1 MSEAVNLHAVLAALK
16 EERLNLERAI
26 HSFERFV
33 EAIDDTGSATSTVRM
48 PVLALVRKRG
58 RPPGSKNKRS
68 RRTK

>member
-1 MSEAVNLHAVLAALK
+1 MSEAVNLHAVLAELK
-16 EERLNLERAI
+16 QERLTLDQAI

-58 RPPGSKNKRS
+58 RPPGSKNKKS